1 MTKWL
6 KWCCGGCLVALA
18 LAAVAAIF
26 AWSWV
31 RALPRE
37 WTSEAQVEIAAPA
50 SEVLP
55 LVEDL
60 QRWKEWSAWNRDI
73 DADVSRTF
81 AGPERGVG
89 ARMEWTSEDTAG
101 DGRIELRTATPSS
114 VEYESWHLGGLVIS
128 GREKGEYAA
137 RTASVVLRD
146 DDHDYVVPGSFTI
159 EPTERGA
166 RVTWRETMDL
176 GESVIAKFYAISIA
190 PIARQ
195 AHQRLLEA
203 SLEGLKDRVELR

>member
-31 RALPRE
+31 RDLPRE

-101 DGRIELRTATPSS
+101 DGRIELRTATSSS

-176 GESVIAKFYAISIA
+176 GESVLAKFYAISIA

>member
-6 KWCCGGCLVALA
+6 KWCCGGCLVTLA

-60 QRWKEWSAWNRDI
+60 HRWKEWSAWNRDI

-101 DGRIELRTATPSS
+101 DGRIELRTATSSS

-176 GESVIAKFYAISIA
+176 GESVLAKFYAISIA

>member
-176 GESVIAKFYAISIA
+176 GESVLAKFYAISIA

-195 AHQRLLEA
+195 AHRRLLEA

>member
-60 QRWKEWSAWNRDI
+60 HRWKEWSAWNRDI

-101 DGRIELRTATPSS
+101 DGRIELRTATSSS
-114 VEYESWHLGGLVIS
+114 VDYESWHLGGLVIS

>member
-60 QRWKEWSAWNRDI
+60 HRWKEWSAWNRDI

-101 DGRIELRTATPSS
+101 DGRIELRTATSSS

-176 GESVIAKFYAISIA
+176 GESVLAKFYAISIA

>member
-101 DGRIELRTATPSS
+101 DGRIELRTATSSS

-176 GESVIAKFYAISIA
+176 GESVLAKFYAISIA

>member
-6 KWCCGGCLVALA
+6 KWCCGGCLVALV
-18 LAAVAAIF
+18 LVAVAAIF
-26 AWSWV
+26 AWRWV
-31 RALPRE
+31 RDLPRE

-60 QRWKEWSAWNRDI
+60 HRWQEWSAWNRDV
-73 DADVSRTF
+73 DADVARTF

-89 ARMEWTSEDTAG
+89 ARMEWNSEDSAG
-101 DGRIELRTATPSS
+101 DGWVELRAAGPSS
-114 VEYESWHLGGLVIS
+114 IEYESLHMGGLVIS
-128 GREKGEYAA
+128 GREKGEYAT
-137 RTASVVLRD
+137 RTGSVVLRD

-159 EPTERGA
+159 EPTERGV
-166 RVTWRETMDL
+166 RVTWRETIDL

>member
-31 RALPRE
+31 RDLPRE

-60 QRWKEWSAWNRDI
+60 HRWKEWSAWNRDI

-101 DGRIELRTATPSS
+101 DGRIELRTATSSS

-176 GESVIAKFYAISIA
+176 GESVLAKFYAISIA